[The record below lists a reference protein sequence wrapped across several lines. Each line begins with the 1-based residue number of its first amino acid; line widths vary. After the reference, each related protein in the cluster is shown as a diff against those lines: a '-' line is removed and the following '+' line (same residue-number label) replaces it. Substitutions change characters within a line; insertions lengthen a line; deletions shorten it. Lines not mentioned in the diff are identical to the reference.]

1 MVIDWNKRTLTGL
14 LIGLLLCLEGM
25 AQQPV
30 SITTKLNQHIF
41 VFDEIEYREDS
52 SGTLDFAQITTP
64 NAEKLFQKNKT
75 GTPQNLRLGK
85 YCWYKIKIQHDSLVN
100 RPFILE
106 FFDQTIDDITAYLP
120 DNTGKYQE
128 VKLGD
133 QYPFSKRLFG
143 HKNFELQLDNNNNHA
158 GVYYFR
164 IRSSQLADIII
175 VLRSVD
181 WFVGYALDEYLSFGL
196 FYGMIL
202 IFALYNL
209 IIFFAVRQS
218 QYLYYVLYILSVGL
232 YEMCIDGI
240 AYQYLWPD
248 ASKWNQHAFAFPL
261 ACMSV
266 FTLLFASKLLHV
278 KEKLPRVYRIII
290 GVIVARI
297 LFFIFCLLFAPS
309 WFNYKFIEFVPLSIA
324 FGTGI
329 YRLKTG
335 YRPARFFVLGYSFLF
350 VGFLLKFFIM
360 LGYHWLNFGVISYYS
375 LTMGFLLEM
384 FFLSFAIGDKVRLLL
399 QKRER
404 ARQEVIRQMTV
415 NVKLK
420 DSLNEQLEQQVAERT
435 RELVNKN
442 GLIAQ
447 QNEELNQVNEL
458 LQQQAAEI
466 SRMNALLEQDNSALR
481 TNVEKV
487 TKARALSAAM
497 DFEEFSKI
505 YPDADSCFQF
515 LADLKWGSSYAC
527 KKCGNTHFFAGH
539 QPFSR
544 RCSQCDYEESVLAH
558 TLFQNSRIP
567 INKAFYMVFLIYNSK
582 GKISSH
588 KLSEVVGIRQS
599 TCWTY
604 LDRIRTLIE
613 ERKKDL
619 KQADEQGWSKLVC

>member
-1 MVIDWNKRTLTGL
+1 MVRAFHIRILTTL
-14 LIGLLLCLEGM
+14 IFSLLLLYVHG
-25 AQQPV
+25 QQPV
-30 SITTKLNQHIF
+30 SVSSVPQQHIF
-41 VFDEIEYREDS
+41 VSDEIRYMEDT
-52 SGTLDFAQITTP
+52 SGTWSFERLTAPGADTVFRQS
-64 NAEKLFQKNKT
+64 KK
-75 GTPQNLRLGK
+75 GTPQNLNLGR
-85 YCWYKIKIQHDSLVN
+85 YCWYKIKIQHDSALN
-100 RPFILE
+100 RPYILE
-106 FFDQTIDDITAYLP
+106 FFDQTIDEIQAYLP
-120 DNTGKYQE
+120 DNKGHYHE

-133 QYPFSKRLFG
+133 QYPFAKRLFA
-143 HKNFELQLDNNNNHA
+143 HKNFELQLDNNNNRE

-164 IRSSQLADIII
+164 VRSSQLADIII
-175 VLRSVD
+175 VLRSVH

-248 ASKWNQHAFAFPL
+248 AHNWNQYAFAIPL
-261 ACMSV
+261 VCMSV

-278 KEKLPRVYRIII
+278 KEKMPVLYRVII
-290 GVIVARI
+290 GVIIARV
-297 LFFIFCLLFAPS
+297 LFFAWCLFFKHS
-309 WFNYKFIEFVPLSIA
+309 WFNYKFIEFVPLSLA

-329 YRLKTG
+329 YRLKMG
-335 YRPARFFVLGYSFLF
+335 YRPARFYVVAYSFLF
-350 VGFLLKFFIM
+350 VGFVLKFFIM
-360 LGYHWLNFGVISYYS
+360 LGYSWLNFGVVSYYS
-375 LTMGFLLEM
+375 LTMAFLLEM

-399 QKRER
+399 QKRDK

-420 DSLNEQLEQQVAERT
+420 DTLNEQLEQQVAERT
-435 RELVNKN
+435 RELVDKN
-442 GLIAQ
+442 SLIAA
-447 QNEELNQVNEL
+447 QNEELNQANEL

-466 SRMNALLEQDNSALR
+466 SRMNALLEQDNTQLR

-487 TKARALSAAM
+487 TKARALSTTM
-497 DFEEFSKI
+497 SFEEFSNI
-505 YPDADSCFQF
+505 YPDAESCYRF
-515 LADLKWGSSYAC
+515 LAELKWGQHFAC
-527 KKCGNTHFFAGH
+527 KKCGDTHFFAGH

-544 RCSQCDYEESVLAH
+544 RCGACDYEESVLAH

-604 LDRIRTLIE
+604 VNRVRTLME

-619 KQADEQGWSKLVC
+619 KQADEQGWAKLVC